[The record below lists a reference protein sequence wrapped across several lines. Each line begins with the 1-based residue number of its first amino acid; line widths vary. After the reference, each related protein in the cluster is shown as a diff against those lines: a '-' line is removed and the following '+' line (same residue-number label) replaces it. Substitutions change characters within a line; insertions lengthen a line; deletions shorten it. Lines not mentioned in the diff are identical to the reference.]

1 MTLFMPSPTSMP
13 IAFVD
18 TVLLR
23 EAGGSMVQK
32 YRDSD
37 ATQMTIDQVEVG
49 TTSYPL
55 RQSLNATFVGGQL
68 VAESLGPV
76 FVGYGE
82 SREAAL
88 QDLILKIHASFQ
100 ELIAKRPFEMNGD
113 EQHRWDVLRELID
126 VTVYKNTTA
135 VVERQFGKVTQVRPW
150 PQEVE
155 WDNGRKE
162 AVLLRQVNSPDFIT
176 YKPGQPFEAVV
187 ERNPLTGELLRI
199 SHIER
204 RRQILRM
211 PPEQERQLVDAIG
224 SSRQLETTQL

>member
-1 MTLFMPSPTSMP
+1 M
-13 IAFVD
+13 
-18 TVLLR
+18 
-23 EAGGSMVQK
+23 K
-32 YRDSD
+32 
-37 ATQMTIDQVEVG
+37 
-49 TTSYPL
+49 
-55 RQSLNATFVGGQL
+55 
-68 VAESLGPV
+68 
-76 FVGYGE
+76 
-82 SREAAL
+82 
-88 QDLILKIHASFQ
+88 
-100 ELIAKRPFEMNGD
+100 GD

-126 VTVYKNTTA
+126 VTVYRNTTA
-135 VVERQFGKVTQVRPW
+135 VVVRQFGKVTQVRPW

-176 YKPGQPFEAVV
+176 YRPGQPFEAVV
-187 ERNPLTGELLRI
+187 ERNPVTGELHRI